1 MPTLIKTNINRYFH
15 RRSSLPDKSGFFWK
29 IESGVVRSLTW
40 TEEGEMIVLGI
51 WGKGDIVGS
60 SLSASRP
67 YEIECLTKMIAQ
79 PTIINPSRNF

>member
-15 RRSSLPDKSGFFWK
+15 RRSSLPDKSGLFWK
-29 IESGVVRSLTW
+29 IDSGVVRSLTW

-60 SLSASRP
+60 SLSEYSSCTVFMAIDR
-67 YEIECLTKMIAQ
+67 CLRKQFRT
-79 PTIINPSRNF
+79 PTR